1 MFGRSLKSLETFWL
15 EKSRFIA
22 GDDLS
27 IADLAAYV
35 EVGQLRPE
43 FTNLFDFKPFPNV
56 RRWLADMTRIN
67 SHDVSHTSL
76 TILGDI
82 SKESPAVQKIIDA
95 NKLGYKSI
103 MRSQS
108 DTD

>member
-1 MFGRSLKSLETFWL
+1 
-15 EKSRFIA
+15 
-22 GDDLS
+22 
-27 IADLAAYV
+27 
-35 EVGQLRPE
+35 
-43 FTNLFDFKPFPNV
+43 
-56 RRWLADMTRIN
+56 MTRIN